1 MKKYELSPAEVKEY
15 INKYHAEKQS
25 TEEYRAYQR
34 AYQREYRARKKAE
47 LLKSISIYHATN
59 KNC

>member
-1 MKKYELSPAEVKEY
+1 MNKYELSPAEVKEY
-15 INKYHAEKQS
+15 MNKYHAEKQS

-47 LLKSISIYHATN
+47 LLKRISIYHATN
-59 KNC
+59 